1 MDTYF
6 DVIAMIPSCVGENSA
21 WVLVLNNERLLA
33 LIPRTRR
40 DTRHVTRY
48 SIIMI
53 RAFADR
59 DTCEPFTTGRSR

>member
-21 WVLVLNNERLLA
+21 WVLVLNNEPLLT
-33 LIPRTRR
+33 LIPGIRR
-40 DTRHVTRY
+40 GMRHMTRY

-53 RAFADR
+53 KAFADR
-59 DTCEPFTTGRSR
+59 DTCEPYTTG